1 MVLVEEHSCTQK
13 LLPVYLAIEAIEH
26 PSKAG
31 YKMNVFIPQLYT
43 LCQEVC
49 RYIGMRENCMW
60 PVSLSFSSP
69 SVEWGQAFPEPNSI
83 MIFFISSLKLLALYL
98 PLSNFDIHNFLYHP
112 TIPALIWLKQDL
124 DLAQGF
130 LSPNLGR
137 WPAGLLVAA
146 GFPAV
151 PTCIYLSPPPHGSP
165 SIWLAAYSPFYII
178 HFFNPF

>member
-1 MVLVEEHSCTQK
+1 MSQFDSSSLALGPAHASNFLPVQPYKGMVLVEEHSCAQK

-31 YKMNVFIPQLYT
+31 YKMKVFIPQLYA

-83 MIFFISSLKLLALYL
+83 MIFYLLIEAPCL
-98 PLSNFDIHNFLYHP
+98 
-112 TIPALIWLKQDL
+112 
-124 DLAQGF
+124 
-130 LSPNLGR
+130 LSPF
-137 WPAGLLVAA
+137 V
-146 GFPAV
+146 
-151 PTCIYLSPPPHGSP
+151 
-165 SIWLAAYSPFYII
+165 
-178 HFFNPF
+178 